1 MHLGEIVK
9 KYRIENE
16 MSMDEFAKRSGLS
29 KGYISMLEK
38 NENPKTKKE
47 IVPTLETINS
57 VADAIGVELD
67 FLLSICGRGQK
78 INLDSPMDSYINK
91 IPLLGKIACGEP
103 ITAIENIEEY
113 VCLPD
118 FIKADFAL
126 TAQGD
131 SMINVHINDGDIV
144 FIRKQPT
151 VESGEIAAVLIDDE
165 ATLKRVSI
173 HGDIIVLSPENPN
186 YPQLVYK
193 SHEVKILGKAV
204 NYIGRVK

>member
-1 MHLGEIVK
+1 MDVLYKNIKARRQALKMTQTELAEKTGYASKSAIAKIEHGKFDLARDKIVL
-9 KYRIENE
+9 
-16 MSMDEFAKRSGLS
+16 FAKALNTTPSALMGWEDEPIDR
-29 KGYISMLEK
+29 Y
-38 NENPKTKKE
+38 
-47 IVPTLETINS
+47 
-57 VADAIGVELD
+57 A
-67 FLLSICGRGQK
+67 
-78 INLDSPMDSYINK
+78 NK

-113 VCLPD
+113 VCIPD

-131 SMINVHINDGDIV
+131 SMINAHISDGDIV
-144 FIRKQPT
+144 YIRKQPT

-173 HGDIIVLSPENPN
+173 HGDIIVLSPENPD

-193 SHEVKILGKAV
+193 SSEVKILGKAV

>member
-1 MHLGEIVK
+1 MNSIGENIKKRRMELDMSVSDLAEKLGKNRATV
-9 KYRIENE
+9 YRYENGDIEN
-16 MSMDEFAKRSGLS
+16 MPSNVLVPIAKALHTTPAALLG
-29 KGYISMLEK
+29 I
-38 NENPKTKKE
+38 ENKSE
-47 IVPTLETINS
+47 QESN
-57 VADAIGVELD
+57 
-67 FLLSICGRGQK
+67 
-78 INLDSPMDSYINK
+78 YINK